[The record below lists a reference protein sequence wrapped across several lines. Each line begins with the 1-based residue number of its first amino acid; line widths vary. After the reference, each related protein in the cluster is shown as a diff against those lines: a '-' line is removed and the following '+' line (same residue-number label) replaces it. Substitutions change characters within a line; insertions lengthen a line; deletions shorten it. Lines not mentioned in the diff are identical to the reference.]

1 MSNLTNIKKE
11 DRIIV
16 ALDVNTFDKMKD
28 ITLMLGDSVF
38 FYKGLNGRDL
48 IVFIQQAVVQQI

>member
-38 FYKGLNGRDL
+38 FTK
-48 IVFIQQAVVQQI
+48 

>member
-16 ALDVNTFDKMKD
+16 ALDVNTFDKMKQ
-28 ITLMLGDSVF
+28 VKKF
-38 FYKGLNGRDL
+38 FWT
-48 IVFIQQAVVQQI
+48 

>member
-16 ALDVNTFDKMKD
+16 ALDVNTFDKMRHS
-28 ITLMLGDSVF
+28 L
-38 FYKGLNGRDL
+38 
-48 IVFIQQAVVQQI
+48 